1 MSDTPYPTDPHE
13 GDSFDP
19 MGSSPLDPSGANDS
33 DSLSAEGASAFFG
46 GAAFEYDGDDGFEP
60 AIEAG
65 SFASGADAYFEDATL
80 GAEPQAAEA
89 PAPPSGDGASE
100 EADALIAAPKPRRR
114 GKNRAPKA
122 SRSRASQ
129 LVLGVHVTLTRVRG
143 LLVRDE
149 GDGRYTAVMQLTR
162 TRSTGPEDTSG
173 AMTPSDV
180 GVMDIGESFSDG
192 EVQFGAGQ
200 ELDFTGEFDGIAG
213 NDTGIDMGAIG
224 NAPRAVAQPII
235 FELRDMLE
243 EIERA
248 GHEKPALA
256 FGVAPPDV
264 EYAEIIVPA
273 DKKKGKKA
281 KKRKNDDPASETVKR
296 DKLVQLLPDAEPGRE
311 VNRDL
316 VQFVPMTAREGRPRF
331 LALIPQPTEPVTP
344 ALGML
349 REQRKHRRTSFKTI
363 ESEVSLLMG
372 MAGLVCPA
380 EPHENTAVVRVGTE
394 ETLVLLLSGNELHH
408 MEPMQSVTAYDGP
421 DTICSRVLL
430 QQDVQGVG
438 TVHNVI
444 VLSDER
450 EEELVQGFAAF
461 YPDARVA
468 SLGALLTDFGLRAG
482 GSETDPEPLPAES
495 IEAAGAALAASA
507 GKGSP
512 FVDANLLPKALRK
525 KRSRVDLSFSWHT
538 LVVAVLLFLSVVY
551 FMGVYLT
558 QSSDIADRERQ
569 LAEYPVEATMA
580 TPQLQARIDSL
591 RMVQAEIT
599 AALGAMDSLLYGT
612 DRWTQDLVRT
622 SLAASASG
630 GVWFEDWQP
639 GENAVSLHGYATSRA
654 RVVSLAQRLNATVE
668 EVTYGFVRDYPV
680 YEFRMTSQSPIELP
694 QTARYLREQMG
705 DAVPPPR
712 DALGLDA
719 PAPGVTPAPAPPA
732 DS

>member
-19 MGSSPLDPSGANDS
+19 MGSGPSGANGS
-33 DSLSAEGASAFFG
+33 DSLSPEGANAFFG

-80 GAEPQAAEA
+80 GTESTEA
-89 PAPPSGDGASE
+89 PPAPSGDGASE
-100 EADALIAAPKPRRR
+100 DADALIAAPKPRRR
-114 GKNRAPKA
+114 GKNRAPKP

-129 LVLGVHVTLTRVRG
+129 LVLGVHVTPTRVHG
-143 LLVRDE
+143 LLIRDE
-149 GDGRYTAVMQLTR
+149 GDGRYSAVMQLTR

-180 GVMDIGESFSDG
+180 GVMDIGESFADG

-213 NDTGIDMGAIG
+213 GDTGIDMGAIG
-224 NAPRAVAQPII
+224 NAPRAVAQPIV

-243 EIERA
+243 EIARA
-248 GHEKPALA
+248 GHETAALA
-256 FGVAPPDV
+256 FGVTPPDV

-273 DKKKGKKA
+273 DKKKAKKN
-281 KKRKNDDPASETVKR
+281 KKRKNEDPSSENVKR

-316 VQFVPMTAREGRPRF
+316 VQFVPMTSREGRPRF

-349 REQRKHRRTSFKTI
+349 REQRKHRRTSFRTI

-380 EPHENTAVVRVGTE
+380 EPHENTAVVRVGIE

-495 IEAAGAALAASA
+495 IEAAGAALAASV

-512 FVDANLLPKALRK
+512 FADANLLPKALRK

-538 LVVAVLLFLSVVY
+538 LVVSVLLFLSVVY

-591 RMVQAEIT
+591 RMAQAEIT

-622 SLAASASG
+622 SQAASASG

-680 YEFRMTSQSPIELP
+680 YEFRMTSQSPLELP
-694 QTARYLREQMG
+694 QTSRYLREQMG

-719 PAPGVTPAPAPPA
+719 PAPGVAPAPAPPA